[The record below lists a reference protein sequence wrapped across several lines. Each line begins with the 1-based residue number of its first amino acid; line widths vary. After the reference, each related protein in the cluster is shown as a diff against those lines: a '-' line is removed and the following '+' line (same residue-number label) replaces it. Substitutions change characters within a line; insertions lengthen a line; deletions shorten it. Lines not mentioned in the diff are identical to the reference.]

1 MPFSKTSS
9 GVIESSV
16 CCFGV
21 LCFQHVSSVFHSL
34 PIQLSQPRVELLP
47 SFHSE
52 LWITAVP
59 AKVEDDSHAS
69 LL

>member
-1 MPFSKTSS
+1 MPFSKTSK

-21 LCFQHVSSVFHSL
+21 LCFQHVSFVFPSL
-34 PIQLSQPRVELLP
+34 PIQLSQPCVELLP
-47 SFHSE
+47 SFHPE
-52 LWITAVP
+52 LWVTAMP
-59 AKVEDDSHAS
+59 AKVGDDSHAS